1 METILETRDVR
12 KEFVRPER
20 TIEVLR
26 GIDMKIPKGK
36 FVALTG
42 KSGCGKTTLLQLL
55 GVLDNPSSGS
65 ILYKGKALSRL
76 GVMKRSAFRLNEI
89 GFIFQSYQLLP
100 ELSSLENVVLA
111 GQLSGKSMSM
121 VRERARTL
129 LEDVKMTHRTN
140 HRPAELSGG
149 EQQRIAIARSLMNDP
164 EVILADEPTGN
175 LDANSAES
183 IYQLIKTLNSELGTG
198 FVVVTHDQ
206 HLANKLDRQLLMV
219 SGILQGQD

>member
-26 GIDMKIPKGK
+26 GIDMKIPRGK

-111 GQLSGKSMSM
+111 GQLSGKSMSV

-164 EVILADEPTGN
+164 
-175 LDANSAES
+175 
-183 IYQLIKTLNSELGTG
+183 
-198 FVVVTHDQ
+198 
-206 HLANKLDRQLLMV
+206 R
-219 SGILQGQD
+219 